1 MEKIKRKLIPYSV
14 YLQEEYYEK
23 IREHAKNR
31 KASSLIREAICMIL
45 DGNDSYKAG
54 YNKAIKDVI
63 KIINECKEIQAL
75 SIHKTYVTEILIVRI
90 EILEIK

>member
-1 MEKIKRKLIPYSV
+1 MEKTKRKLIPYSV

-45 DGNDSYKAG
+45 DGNDSYRAG

-75 SIHKTYVTEILIVRI
+75 SIHKTYVTEILTVRI